1 VQLTDVASFHPL
13 FLKERVIASVRL
25 LITALMDLCGTQV
38 VLQLLIRSDKP
49 ACCLMGVLFHSGGG
63 KRTQGELVPFPDLHN
78 SRVGLRP
85 CAISITLS

>member
-1 VQLTDVASFHPL
+1 MQLTDVASFHPL

-49 ACCLMGVLFHSGGG
+49 ACCLMGVLFHSGGREENTG
-63 KRTQGELVPFPDLHN
+63 RIGAFPRL
-78 SRVGLRP
+78 
-85 CAISITLS
+85 AQ